1 MYKENKIKL
10 LKSISGIAIGILLIL
25 VTGFN
30 IPVIDSFADSYFDTA
45 IKKAG
50 VSVVKD
56 SDIELNPAGVGVFL
70 AVGKVLDPVDDM
82 TDKAGVGSSQPPI
95 IEGEYH
101 LPSKG
106 WAEMIRHLELTFEAE
121 RPPPPRV
128 VQ

>member
-1 MYKENKIKL
+1 MYNENKIKL

-30 IPVIDSFADSYFDTA
+30 IPVIDSFADSYFDIA
-45 IKKAG
+45 IKKAC
-50 VSVVKD
+50 
-56 SDIELNPAGVGVFL
+56 VGVFL
-70 AVGKVLDPVDDM
+70 AVGKVLD
-82 TDKAGVGSSQPPI
+82 

-128 VQ
+128 VQQDLLIAAEESGEYF